1 MMNFLNSR
9 ARVRRRARSARPRL
23 PNHRLRKDARQSR
36 CHFCLLHFIANFT
49 LESSVSSESENEVE
63 SEEEE
68 ATTLYPL
75 EDKYIDE
82 ADRHRCEVLLPQ

>member
-1 MMNFLNSR
+1 MNFLNSL
-9 ARVRRRARSARPRL
+9 ARVKRRARSARHRL
-23 PNHRLRKDARQSR
+23 PNHQLRKGARQSK
-36 CHFCLLHFIANFT
+36 CHSCLLHFIANS